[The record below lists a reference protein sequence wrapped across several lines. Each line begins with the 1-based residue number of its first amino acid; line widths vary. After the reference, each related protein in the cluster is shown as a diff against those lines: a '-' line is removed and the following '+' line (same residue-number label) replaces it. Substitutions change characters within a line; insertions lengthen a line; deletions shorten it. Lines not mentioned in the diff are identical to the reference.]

1 MSSPTISEANL
12 AKITEDDLHSE
23 SDSRG
28 GQEDDDN
35 QAVIGHKARQEE
47 ERKALTG
54 SGNNK
59 AVAYLRFAVYV
70 VVLLTAV
77 VVCVFVYL
85 FAKKDEQ
92 TSFEDNFAAF
102 ADKLVE

>member
-1 MSSPTISEANL
+1 MMSEPNL
-12 AKITEDDLHSE
+12 AKVAEDDLHSE
-23 SDSRG
+23 SDSRDD
-28 GQEDDDN
+28 QDDDDN
-35 QAVIGHKARQEE
+35 RAIGHKAHQEE
-47 ERKALTG
+47 ERKALAG

-70 VVLLTAV
+70 VVLLTAIL
-77 VVCVFVYL
+77 VCVFVYL